1 MPDYATPE
9 QWAQCEGWVNN
20 PVVGATDACVL
31 ELRTRV
37 GALEDDSWKQAE
49 STRFCVDALVKRIE
63 ALEAT
68 VNPTPNDRQIRSSL
82 VEDLADLIA
91 VKTRDHGTEDDTAA
105 RAVLNAV
112 ALWLSQHAGGTR
124 ASWLLEREAER

>member
-9 QWAQCEGWVNN
+9 QWAQCEEWVNN
-20 PVVGATDACVL
+20 PVVGATDACLL

-37 GALEDDSWKQAE
+37 CALEDDNWKQAE
-49 STRFCVDALVKRIE
+49 SLRFCFDAVVKRIE
-63 ALEAT
+63 ALEANSKRT
-68 VNPTPNDRQIRSSL
+68 SNDRQIRSSL

-91 VKTRDHGTEDDTAA
+91 VQTRDHGTEDDTAA

-124 ASWLLEREAER
+124 ACWLLEREAER

>member
-9 QWAQCEGWVNN
+9 QWAQCEEWVNN
-20 PVVGATDACVL
+20 PVIGATDACLL

-37 GALEDDSWKQAE
+37 SALEDDRWKQAE

-63 ALEAT
+63 ALEA
-68 VNPTPNDRQIRSSL
+68 NSKRTPNPSQIRSSL

-124 ASWLLEREAER
+124 ACWLLEREAER

>member
-9 QWAQCEGWVNN
+9 QWAQCEEWVNN
-20 PVVGATDACVL
+20 PVVGATDACLL

-37 GALEDDSWKQAE
+37 SALEDDSWKQAE
-49 STRFCVDALVKRIE
+49 SARFCVDVLVKRIE
-63 ALEAT
+63 ALEANSKRT
-68 VNPTPNDRQIRSSL
+68 SNPSQIRSSL

-91 VKTRDHGTEDDTAA
+91 VQTRDHGTEDDTAA

-124 ASWLLEREAER
+124 AGWLLEREAER

>member
-1 MPDYATPE
+1 MLDYATPE
-9 QWAQCEGWVNN
+9 QWAQCEEWANT
-20 PVVGATDACVL
+20 PLTGATDACLL

-37 GALEDDSWKQAE
+37 SALEDDSWKQVE
-49 STRFCVDALVKRIE
+49 STRFCIDALVTRIS
-63 ALEAT
+63 ALE
-68 VNPTPNDRQIRSSL
+68 VNSKRTPNPSQIRSSL
-82 VEDLADLIA
+82 VEDLAELIA

-112 ALWLSQHAGGTR
+112 VLWLSQHAGGTR